1 MPIAGSREA
10 SPERIE
16 RGHGRGTDRVRAA
29 LRRRAGLLITKG
41 VYGWQ
46 HLFADVQLHADEYI
60 HARKRLTTMLQVL
73 PEIFPGHDYEPL
85 RARLAQRLR

>member
-1 MPIAGSREA
+1 MPRRAHTSAEAVVPGKSDGTGANGSREA
-10 SPERIE
+10 SPER
-16 RGHGRGTDRVRAA
+16 T
-29 LRRRAGLLITKG
+29 
-41 VYGWQ
+41 WQ
-46 HLFADVQLHADEYI
+46 HLFADVQLHADDYI